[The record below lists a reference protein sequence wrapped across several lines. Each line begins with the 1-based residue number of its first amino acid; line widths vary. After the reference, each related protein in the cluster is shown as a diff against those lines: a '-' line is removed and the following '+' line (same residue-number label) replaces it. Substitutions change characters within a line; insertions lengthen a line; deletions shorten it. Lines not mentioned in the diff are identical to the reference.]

1 MALTRKMLTAMGIEP
16 DKVDQIIESH
26 SETVEGLKKQAE
38 ELREQASRVPQLE
51 KEIEDMKAAQP
62 TEDWQKKYDELNNEF
77 DSFKA
82 KVENERA
89 EAEKSRLYRSMLREA
104 GVDEKRIEAI
114 MKVTDLGSIAV
125 KDGSIQDPDTV
136 KQAIT
141 DEWGG
146 FITHTN
152 TQGASVENPPSNSG
166 AKMTRDEIM
175 AIKDTTAR
183 QKAIAENL
191 DQFRQ

>member
-38 ELREQASRVPQLE
+38 ELREQASKVPALE
-51 KEIEDMKAAQP
+51 KEIEDMKAAMP
-62 TEDWQKKYDELNNEF
+62 TEDWEKKYGELKDEF
-77 DSFKA
+77 DNFKV
-82 KVENERA
+82 KVENEHA

-114 MKVTDLGSIAV
+114 MKVTDLGQIAV
-125 KDGSIQDPDTV
+125 KDGAIEDPETV
-136 KQAIT
+136 KQAIAE
-141 DEWGG
+141 EWGG
-146 FITHTN
+146 FITQTN

-175 AIKDTTAR
+175 AIKDTSAR
-183 QKAIAENL
+183 QQAIVENI
-191 DQFRQ
+191 DQFR